1 MCRDGDFRTH
11 VRHCVFL
18 ILDSVLGLRSDAPS
32 TIGTCKVFYIIYFL
46 PTFLSFAKA
55 YLLTYRNLGL
65 L

>member
-1 MCRDGDFRTH
+1 RDGDFRTH

-46 PTFLSFAKA
+46 PTIP
-55 YLLTYRNLGL
+55 LLCESLFVTSRY
-65 L
+65 